1 MRQDSSHAVPVVVT
15 VGHPAGHPSPPHATP
30 GTSLP
35 FSGSYVELLLVAG
48 LGLTT
53 IGTALATAV
62 RRRAAQSTG
71 STA

>member
-15 VGHPAGHPSPPHATP
+15 VGHPAKGHAPHHATP

-35 FSGSYVELLLVAG
+35 FSGSYVELLLAAG
-48 LGLTT
+48 LGLTAL
-53 IGTALATAV
+53 GTALATAV